1 MHELYW
7 NAANYVQ
14 ISHKRQDL
22 FSSHN
27 HYKSLYIDI
36 WFHQL
41 WQVLEF
47 YDNIFCTLFFIPY
60 FLSQFPVIM
69 LIYNYRIMN
78 ITMYVKQIFNILIIP
93 SFMKTTHRPIHLL
106 SVVPSFS
113 FLLGFFHRTKTMMT
127 KRKNKSFD

>member
-41 WQVLEF
+41 MQVLEF

-113 FLLGFFHRTKTMMT
+113 FLLAFFHRTKTDD
-127 KRKNKSFD
+127 KKKK

>member
-7 NAANYVQ
+7 NASNYVQ

-93 SFMKTTHRPIHLL
+93 SFMKTTHRPINLL

-113 FLLGFFHRTKTMMT
+113 FLLAFFHRTKTMMT

>member
-106 SVVPSFS
+106 SVVPAIVFISFG
-113 FLLGFFHRTKTMMT
+113 FL
-127 KRKNKSFD
+127 S

>member
-47 YDNIFCTLFFIPY
+47 YDNIFCTLIIFYTIFFITI
-60 FLSQFPVIM
+60 SSD
-69 LIYNYRIMN
+69 
-78 ITMYVKQIFNILIIP
+78 YVDLQLQNNEHYYVRQTNF
-93 SFMKTTHRPIHLL
+93 
-106 SVVPSFS
+106 
-113 FLLGFFHRTKTMMT
+113 
-127 KRKNKSFD
+127 